1 MAFCELFWQPGMP
14 AQMAD
19 RVVGIG
25 RGIVGEPSC
34 EHWLVARDT
43 IEVRVCRILQAK
55 QRVLSAVLDGE
66 EMMEGEGVYE
76 QFVEEMRRGERSEG
90 GVHQ

>member
-1 MAFCELFWQPGMP
+1 MAFCELFWQPGMH

-25 RGIVGEPSC
+25 RGVPGEPSC
-34 EHWLVARDT
+34 EHWLVAKDT

-66 EMMEGEGVYE
+66 ESAGGEGVYE
-76 QFVEEMRRGERSEG
+76 QFVGEMRGEK
-90 GVHQ
+90 